1 MYPRLKGMPWD
12 GYTSNIQHF
21 EFLQDAAAAS
31 SSEGAIGAYV
41 GSSFQYQM
49 IYMKNKQQQQ
59 QQQRQQSILYIY
71 IYVIWYNGR
80 MYKKLLYNL
89 CNIIYIVCGS

>member
-59 QQQRQQSILYIY
+59 QRQQSILYIY
-71 IYVIWYNGR
+71 IY
-80 MYKKLLYNL
+80 MLYGTTAECIKNYY
-89 CNIIYIVCGS
+89 IIYVILYI

>member
-31 SSEGAIGAYV
+31 SSEGAIGAHV

-59 QQQRQQSILYIY
+59 QQQQQQRQQSILYIY
-71 IYVIWYNGR
+71 IY
-80 MYKKLLYNL
+80 MLYGTTAECIKNYY
-89 CNIIYIVCGS
+89 IIYVILYI

>member
-1 MYPRLKGMPWD
+1 MYSRLKGMLWD

-59 QQQRQQSILYIY
+59 SILYIY
-71 IYVIWYNGR
+71 MLYGTTAECIKNYYIIYVI
-80 MYKKLLYNL
+80 L
-89 CNIIYIVCGS
+89 YIVCGS

>member
-1 MYPRLKGMPWD
+1 MYPRLKGMQWD

-21 EFLQDAAAAS
+21 EFLQVAAAAS

-59 QQQRQQSILYIY
+59 QSILYTY
-71 IYVIWYNGR
+71 IY
-80 MYKKLLYNL
+80 MYVFCMVQRQN
-89 CNIIYIVCGS
+89 V

>member
-1 MYPRLKGMPWD
+1 MYPRLKGMLWD

-59 QQQRQQSILYIY
+59 QQQSILYI
-71 IYVIWYNGR
+71 
-80 MYKKLLYNL
+80 
-89 CNIIYIVCGS
+89 

>member
-1 MYPRLKGMPWD
+1 MYPRLKGMLWD

-59 QQQRQQSILYIY
+59 QQSILYIY
-71 IYVIWYNGR
+71 N
-80 MYKKLLYNL
+80 
-89 CNIIYIVCGS
+89 IYICYMVQRQNV